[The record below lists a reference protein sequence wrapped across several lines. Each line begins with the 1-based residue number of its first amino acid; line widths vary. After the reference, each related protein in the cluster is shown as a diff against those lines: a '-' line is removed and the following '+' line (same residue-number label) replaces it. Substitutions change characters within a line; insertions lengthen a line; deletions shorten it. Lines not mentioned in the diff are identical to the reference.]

1 MHSLPSCDVFHN
13 LESNCYFL
21 FFCAWTV
28 RRLCVTETNLG
39 QRKHNEFRACALLV
53 SIALDWRWSDAL
65 LVSKFTRGKTFI
77 FSNMQKMSLT
87 HTVNEKRLS
96 DVLVKSPTNCDA
108 RPANHNALTKIL
120 HFLVCWTCVMVCVTG
135 SLDNSIRQ
143 SACQVHLY
151 HQVYQL

>member
-1 MHSLPSCDVFHN
+1 M
-13 LESNCYFL
+13 
-21 FFCAWTV
+21 

-53 SIALDWRWSDAL
+53 SIALDWRWSDVP

-96 DVLVKSPTNCDA
+96 DVLVKSPTICDA

-120 HFLVCWTCVMVCVTG
+120 HYLVCLTCVMVCVTG
-135 SLDNSIRQ
+135 SLDNSIIQ
-143 SACQVHLY
+143 SACQVHLTIRCISSNVCQPARPV
-151 HQVYQL
+151 HPHIQFNAGRWSDMLA